1 MICLEYIFREETMKE
16 KSELMELKP
25 NKGTDLT
32 PGIPEVE
39 ITKEKPRPQWMRRWK
54 QFWSAPV
61 TAFLGNVVM
70 YFTFL
75 FLFSYVLLMD
85 FKEPPPIG
93 PATSEII
100 LYFWVFTM
108 VCEEIRQSFFVGS
121 MPVTQKVK
129 QYLQDSWNHVDI
141 TALLLF
147 IVGLICRYI
156 NMETCLTLLLIEN
169 VSSCSVMQTVSTII
183 VYPNGTNQLQ
193 DNYLLPQMIGD

>member
-1 MICLEYIFREETMKE
+1 MRE

-25 NKGTDLT
+25 GKATDLHSDV
-32 PGIPEVE
+32 PEVE
-39 ITKEKPRPQWMRRWK
+39 LTKEKPRPQWMRRWK

-61 TAFLGNVVM
+61 TAFFGNVVM
-70 YFTFL
+70 YFAFL

-93 PATSEII
+93 PSTAEII

-147 IVGLICRYI
+147 IIGVICR
-156 NMETCLTLLLIEN
+156 
-169 VSSCSVMQTVSTII
+169 
-183 VYPNGTNQLQ
+183 
-193 DNYLLPQMIGD
+193 